1 MKARQLSTSRVRGG
15 AALEAY
21 PAGAAGGSAAGASC
35 TRGARPSIALR
46 GAARALA
53 PRQRVTAGVGEAGGS
68 GRDARLPEARA
79 GLAARQEP
87 ARAAPSPGPAR
98 PPPGCASTCGPGSP
112 SAGSAAAGSS
122 GRPERRR
129 QEAALQPP
137 PREVTG

>member
-1 MKARQLSTSRVRGG
+1 MKARQLSTSRVSGG

-21 PAGAAGGSAAGASC
+21 PAGAAGRSAAGASC

-53 PRQRVTAGVGEAGGS
+53 SRRRVTAGVGEAGGS
-68 GRDARLPEARA
+68 GRDARLPEAQA
-79 GLAARQEP
+79 GLAALEP

-112 SAGSAAAGSS
+112 PAGSAAAWSS
-122 GRPERRR
+122 GRPERWR